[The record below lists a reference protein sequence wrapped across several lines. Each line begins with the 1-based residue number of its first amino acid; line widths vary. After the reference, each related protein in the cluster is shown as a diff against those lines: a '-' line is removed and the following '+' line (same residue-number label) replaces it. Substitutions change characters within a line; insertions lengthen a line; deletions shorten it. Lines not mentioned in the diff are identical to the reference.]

1 MNSKQI
7 RRTAAALAVAGLSV
21 FAAACGDDSPT
32 AAPSP
37 TQATAAP
44 TQAAGGRSAALVDG
58 KALDGKFETT
68 CAKQGGV
75 LALALTDI
83 DNATYGRL
91 SVSATL
97 TDDHTVQA
105 VGIAGSKGGSSGMPY
120 AVGYGNGQP
129 GGSATVVKDGNTYKV
144 TGEGVAAPD
153 MSNPLAA
160 PATAK
165 FDLTFACTTV
175 VNG

>member
-1 MNSKQI
+1 MSTKQI
-7 RRTAAALAVAGLSV
+7 RVTAAVLAAGLAL
-21 FAAACGDDSPT
+21 FTGACGDDSSGST
-32 AAPSP
+32 PSP
-37 TQATAAP
+37 QTSAGAPGPAASG
-44 TQAAGGRSAALVDG
+44 TSVALVDG
-58 KALDGKFETT
+58 KALDGKFDTT

-75 LALALTDI
+75 LALALTDL
-83 DNATYGRL
+83 DNAVYGRL

-97 TDDHTVQA
+97 SDDKTVQA

-129 GGSATVVKDGNTYKV
+129 GGSATVVKDGDTYKV

-153 MSNPLAA
+153 MSNPTAA
-160 PATAK
+160 PAAVT